1 MEILK
6 ESKELFDYL
15 VKARRQ
21 FHENP
26 ELSGEEWET
35 LKYIRNELD
44 DMGIEYVEV
53 EDGGIVGLIHGA
65 KPGKT
70 LLLRAD
76 VDALPIMEN
85 PKNLKGDKVS
95 VSKIPGVSHACGHD
109 AHAAML
115 LGEAKL
121 LNAHKDELNGTIVL
135 CFERGEEGG
144 GQIQQLLP
152 YIDEQM
158 GLSIDGCMA
167 THVKWDVPAGQVSV
181 EPGAVIAGGIGFGIR
196 LRGCAGHGSRPDMA
210 HSALDCFN
218 AIYNHMNMIRMKHV
232 HPADILTF
240 SVGTVQCGTAFNI
253 IPDELTFAGSLR
265 TYNVEGAGIP
275 FMKQFMDV
283 VEAECKLFGCTY
295 EVLNTKEPLFECYNN
310 PACSALAKEAV
321 KKHLGEEALCVAE
334 PWMACESYQAFLKWW
349 PGVIT
354 FTGICSEESGAG
366 ANHHTPEFDVDE
378 KGMIYGVAAA
388 VAYAVE
394 FLNNEK
400 EIPFKRFDGTLKS
413 LVSRNLN

>member
-1 MEILK
+1 MEIMK
-6 ESKELFDYL
+6 ESRGIYDYL
-15 VKARRQ
+15 VKVRRQ

-26 ELSGEEWET
+26 ELSGKEWET
-35 LKYIRNELD
+35 IKYIRNELGE
-44 DMGIEYVEV
+44 MGIEYVEV
-53 EDGGIVGLIHGA
+53 EDGGIVGLIHGS

-85 PKNLKGDKVS
+85 PKNLTGDKVC
-95 VSKIPGVSHACGHD
+95 VSKVPGVSHACGHD

-115 LGEAKL
+115 LGEAKI
-121 LNAHKDELNGTIVL
+121 LNAHKDELKGTVVL

-144 GQIQQLLP
+144 GQIKNLLP
-152 YIDEQM
+152 YIDEEM

-181 EPGAVIAGGIGFGIR
+181 EPGAVIAGGIGFAIR
-196 LRGCAGHGSRPDMA
+196 LHGHAGHGSRPDMA
-210 HSALDCFN
+210 HSTLDCFN
-218 AIYNHMNMIRMKHV
+218 SIYNHMNMIRMNHV
-232 HPADILTF
+232 HPSDILTV
-240 SVGTVQCGTAFNI
+240 SIGTVQCGTAFNV

-265 TYNVEGAGIP
+265 TFNVEGAGMP

-283 VEAECKLFGCTY
+283 IESECKLFGCTY
-295 EVLNTKEPLFECYNN
+295 EILDPKDPLFECYNT
-310 PACSALAKEAV
+310 PACSKLAKDAV
-321 KKHLGEEALCVAE
+321 KKHMGEEALCVAE

-354 FTGICSEESGAG
+354 FTGIQSEKSGAG

-378 KGMIYGVAAA
+378 EGMIYGVAAA
-388 VAYAVE
+388 VAYTVE
-394 FLNNEK
+394 FLNYEG
-400 EIPFKRFDGTLKS
+400 EIPFKRFDGTL
-413 LVSRNLN
+413 RNLVNRNL